1 VTARLFL
8 LRSLVRRDFQGRYAG
23 TAFGPLWSLA
33 VPLVHLALFTFVF
46 SIVIGVR
53 GDPRWPDA
61 PFGLLVFAG
70 LSPWLAINES
80 VMRAATAITD
90 NAHLVRKAN
99 FPAATL
105 IGSIVIAAL
114 LHAAIAAAVLI
125 VAVSMWRPGAL
136 LGLPMLAIAVPLQAI
151 LTLGLGLLAA
161 SINTFV
167 RDAGHV
173 IAVALGVW
181 FYLTPIVY
189 PAHLVPDAWRPWLS
203 INPLT
208 PLVDLYRQAFL
219 GGPAHWPEGAWALG
233 VLAPLVYLAGRHLF
247 QQLTPHFA
255 DHV

>member
-8 LRSLVRRDFQGRYAG
+8 LRTLVRRDFQGRYAG

-33 VPLVHLALFTFVF
+33 TPLVHLALFTFVF

-53 GDPRWPDA
+53 GDPRWPDV
-61 PFGLLVFAG
+61 PFGLLLFAG
-70 LSPWLAINES
+70 MLPWLAINEAVTRS
-80 VMRAATAITD
+80 ATAITD
-90 NAHLVRKAN
+90 NAHLVRKAH
-99 FPAATL
+99 FPAAAL
-105 IGSIVIAAL
+105 IGSIVLAAL
-114 LHAAIAAAVLI
+114 LHAAIAAGVLI
-125 VAVSMWRPGAL
+125 VAVALWRPGAL
-136 LGLPMLAIAVPLQAI
+136 TGLPLLAIVVPLQLL

-167 RDAGHV
+167 RDAGHLV
-173 IAVALGVW
+173 SVALGVW

-189 PAHLVPDAWRPWLS
+189 PPELVPAAWRGWLS

-219 GGPAHWPEGAWALG
+219 GGPLRWPDGLLALAL
-233 VLAPLVYLAGRHLF
+233 LAPLIYLAGHQLF
-247 QQLTPHFA
+247 QRLTPHFA

>member
-8 LRSLVRRDFQGRYAG
+8 LRTLVWRDFQGRYAG
-23 TAFGPLWSLA
+23 TALGALWSLA
-33 VPLVHLALFTFVF
+33 TPLVHLALFTFVF

-53 GDPRWPDA
+53 GDARWPDV
-61 PFGLLVFAG
+61 PFGLLLFAG
-70 LSPWLAINES
+70 MVPWLAINEAVTRS
-80 VMRAATAITD
+80 ATAITD
-90 NAHLVRKAN
+90 NAHLVRKAH

-105 IGSIVIAAL
+105 IGSAVLAAL
-114 LHAAIAAAVLI
+114 LHAAIAASVLI
-125 VAVSMWRPGAL
+125 VAVIVWRPGAL
-136 LGLPMLAIAVPLQAI
+136 AGLPLLAIAVPLQVV

-167 RDAGHV
+167 RDAGH
-173 IAVALGVW
+173 AVTVTLGVW

-189 PAHLVPDAWRPWLS
+189 PPDLVPEAWRGWMS

-219 GGPAHWPEGAWALG
+219 GGPWHWPEGMLALALLG
-233 VLAPLVYLAGRHLF
+233 PLVFIAGHRLF
-247 QQLTPHFA
+247 RKLTPHFA